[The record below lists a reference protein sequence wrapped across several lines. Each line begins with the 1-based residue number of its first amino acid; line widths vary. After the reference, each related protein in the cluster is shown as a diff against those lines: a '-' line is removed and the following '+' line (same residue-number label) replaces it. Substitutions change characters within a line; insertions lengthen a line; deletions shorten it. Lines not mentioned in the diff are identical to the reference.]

1 MPLCNLSRC
10 YRSLSSDYRMRKR
23 CMLLIIADKMD
34 VLTEQNR
41 LSKRDRVTY
50 VIYIKIF
57 LCSSKVR
64 CLCIII
70 ASN

>member
-10 YRSLSSDYRMRKR
+10 YCSFSSDYRMRKQ

-50 VIYIKIF
+50 VCY
-57 LCSSKVR
+57 LY
-64 CLCIII
+64 
-70 ASN
+70 